1 MAKEDFSV
9 NGLKK
14 VLSIEDMLAAP
25 NTQFMEVNAW
35 GGMVRLGSLSAEELI
50 EFVEGNE
57 DPKAKRVAGIRM
69 IVRSLVNE
77 AGERVGTEAHVPAFL
92 KKDAATTNKLV
103 EAVME
108 LNGMRE
114 PKVKE
119 VKNDSGGAPTVAS
132 PSSSPSG
139 SVM

>member
-1 MAKEDFSV
+1 MSKEDFSV

-14 VLSIEDMLAAP
+14 ILSIDDMLAAP
-25 NTQFMEVNAW
+25 NSQFMEVEAW
-35 GGMVRLGSLSAEELI
+35 GGLVRIGSLSAQEMI

-57 DPKAKRVAGIRM
+57 DPKRRRIAGIRM
-69 IVRSLVNE
+69 IVRSLVDEEGNH
-77 AGERVGTEAHVPAFL
+77 VGTEAHVNAFL
-92 KKDAATTNKLV
+92 KKDAATTNRLV
-103 EAVME
+103 EAIME

-119 VKNDSGGAPTVAS
+119 VKNVSGEVPTDAS
-132 PSSSPSG
+132 PTSSPSD

>member
-1 MAKEDFSV
+1 MSKEDFSV

-14 VLSIEDMLAAP
+14 VLSIEDMLSAP
-25 NTQFMEVNAW
+25 NTQFKEVEAW
-35 GGMVRLGSLSAEELI
+35 GGIVRLGSLNAEELI

-57 DPKAKRVAGIRM
+57 NPKSRRIAGIRM
-69 IVRSLVNE
+69 IIHSLVND
-77 AGERVGTEAHVPAFL
+77 AGERIGTEAHVPAFL

-108 LNGMRE
+108 LSGMRE

-119 VKNDSGGAPTVAS
+119 VKNASGEVSTDAS
-132 PSSSPSG
+132 PSSSPSA